1 MKYEMDGKKLQR
13 HIKEKKQLKIWL
25 IWIDILFFIIIR
37 SSIHS
42 FVSVPAFQSMSGS
55 QGDRSMK
62 SCSMCEDGD
71 DMMGG
76 GLGVGAG
83 C

>member
-1 MKYEMDGKKLQR
+1 
-13 HIKEKKQLKIWL
+13 
-25 IWIDILFFIIIR
+25 
-37 SSIHS
+37 
-42 FVSVPAFQSMSGS
+42 MSGS